1 MQCHHPNSVDP
12 MILPEIVLLT
22 TRAYERVNAEL
33 IAREA
38 ERARRQ
44 DLVGSPRPTGRRRAG
59 HTIRRAVRRAIL
71 RARVS
76 LAATPRRAGG
86 R

>member
-1 MQCHHPNSVDP
+1 

-33 IAREA
+33 IARES
-38 ERARRQ
+38 ERARQQ
-44 DLVGSPRPTGRRRAG
+44 DRAG
-59 HTIRRAVRRAIL
+59 SSLQMGSGPLTRGIRRAVRRAIR
-71 RARVS
+71 RARAS
-76 LAATPRRAGG
+76 FSPGDRQAGA